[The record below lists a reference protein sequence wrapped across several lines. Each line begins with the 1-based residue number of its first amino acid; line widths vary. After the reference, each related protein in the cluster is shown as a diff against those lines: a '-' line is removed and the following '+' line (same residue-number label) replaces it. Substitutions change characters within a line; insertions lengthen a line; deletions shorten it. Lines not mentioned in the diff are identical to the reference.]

1 MLEIIFCLFFLI
13 VWTIIQY
20 WIIKV
25 IMTKVLDSTVR
36 YEIIIYLL
44 PLNLAAFMCGA
55 FLGLINFN

>member
-1 MLEIIFCLFFLI
+1 MLKIIFCLIFAILWSIF
-13 VWTIIQY
+13 QY

-55 FLGLINFN
+55 FLGLINS

>member
-1 MLEIIFCLFFLI
+1 MLKIILCLIFAILWSI
-13 VWTIIQY
+13 SQY

-55 FLGLINFN
+55 FLGLINC